1 MLEPKVANKVEY
13 LCTGTLYNHNCTI
26 ITITSSPKII
36 TSIHFIAIVHTH
48 CLLDHSS
55 HKSQSVILQ
64 YKFAQTTGKSNIMN
78 YYLVLFSIIVQIWAF
93 FSLHHLK
100 GQIFFIKFYDQIDT
114 FKLLSL
120 NSPI

>member
-36 TSIHFIAIVHTH
+36 TSIHFIIIVHTH

-64 YKFAQTTGKSNIMN
+64 YKFAQTIKVK
-78 YYLVLFSIIVQIWAF
+78 YYELLFGVIFYHCTNMGI

-100 GQIFFIKFYDQIDT
+100 GQFFFIKFYDQIDT